1 MTPDNDNTA
10 SALSPY
16 RVLDL
21 TEGGMNWCGKVLAD
35 LGADVIKIEPT
46 GGSPTR
52 NRGPFY
58 NNEPHPERSLFWYAY
73 CLNKRGITL
82 DLESEEGQRLFKKLA
97 ATADFVLESFAPG
110 YMDGLGLGY
119 ESLSRVSP
127 GLIMASMTPFGQ
139 TGPYAHYKA
148 TDMIAWSMGGMQY
161 ASGDED
167 RPPVRI
173 SFPQAEFHAG
183 AQAAAGAMAALW
195 HRQMNGG
202 EGQHVDVSIQVA
214 VIWTLMNISTM
225 PQLHKTNMERA
236 GAFRRRPRVHGP
248 PLKLRVVHPCKD
260 GFITAMIIGGGRGIA
275 SMVPLIRWMEE
286 DGVAPDFMQGRDWTT
301 WDMDELIA
309 RGDVGAEEIQTVHDE
324 IDKFIL
330 TKTKAELY
338 DRALRDRFLLAPCNT
353 AQDIAEDP
361 QLQAREFWPEVYHPE
376 LDDPVTYLGP
386 YIKLGESPINARRRA
401 PLIGEHN
408 DEVLGGLDL
417 GDKQAPKASQ
427 GTVNDASRSKSM
439 PFEGVKVL
447 DFTWIGVGPVTIK
460 YLGDHGA
467 DVIHVESVSRPDGL
481 RSAPPFKDGQSGIN
495 RSQFPANFNTS
506 KYGLG
511 LNMAKP
517 EAVELIKRVIA
528 EWQPD
533 IISESFTPKAMRN
546 WGLDYESV
554 KKIKPDIIYFST
566 CQQGQTGPRAMYPGY
581 GQLASSLA
589 GYYQITGWPEREPVT
604 PYGAYSDFVNPPNGF
619 AAIVA
624 ALEYRRR
631 TGKGQHLDL
640 SQYEGAMHYKAPVIM
655 DYLVNGRIT
664 IRNGN
669 RDEVYVPH
677 GVYPCK
683 DEVRALTGPGESW
696 CAIAVTTDEEWEAL
710 CDAMGSPA
718 WTQEARFATFAN
730 RKENEDELDS
740 LLGEWTAQYQAHE
753 VMRLLQKAGVPAG
766 AVQSQADLW
775 EDPQLK
781 HRDHFQWLNH
791 TECGP
796 MPYDGLQFLLSKTP
810 GKLRPQA
817 LIGEHN
823 ELILKEFI
831 SLTDDEIGNLVA
843 SEVLETSF

>member
-1 MTPDNDNTA
+1 M
-10 SALSPY
+10 
-16 RVLDL
+16 
-21 TEGGMNWCGKVLAD
+21 
-35 LGADVIKIEPT
+35 
-46 GGSPTR
+46 
-52 NRGPFY
+52 
-58 NNEPHPERSLFWYAY
+58 
-73 CLNKRGITL
+73 
-82 DLESEEGQRLFKKLA
+82 
-97 ATADFVLESFAPG
+97 
-110 YMDGLGLGY
+110 
-119 ESLSRVSP
+119 
-127 GLIMASMTPFGQ
+127 
-139 TGPYAHYKA
+139 
-148 TDMIAWSMGGMQY
+148 
-161 ASGDED
+161 
-167 RPPVRI
+167 
-173 SFPQAEFHAG
+173 
-183 AQAAAGAMAALW
+183 
-195 HRQMNGG
+195 
-202 EGQHVDVSIQVA
+202 
-214 VIWTLMNISTM
+214 
-225 PQLHKTNMERA
+225 
-236 GAFRRRPRVHGP
+236 
-248 PLKLRVVHPCKD
+248 
-260 GFITAMIIGGGRGIA
+260 
-275 SMVPLIRWMEE
+275 
-286 DGVAPDFMQGRDWTT
+286 
-301 WDMDELIA
+301 
-309 RGDVGAEEIQTVHDE
+309 
-324 IDKFIL
+324 
-330 TKTKAELY
+330 
-338 DRALRDRFLLAPCNT
+338 
-353 AQDIAEDP
+353 
-361 QLQAREFWPEVYHPE
+361 
-376 LDDPVTYLGP
+376 TYLGP
-386 YIKLGESPINARRRA
+386 YIKLGESPIKFSRRA

-408 DEVLGGLDL
+408 DEILGGLDL

-740 LLGEWTAQYQAHE
+740 LLGEWTAQYQGPRGHAPTSE
-753 VMRLLQKAGVPAG
+753 GWRSRRGGAESGRFVGRPSAKAPKAFPVAQPYRVRPDALRRPSVLAIEDTRKAAPPGPHRRAQRANPQGVHKP
-766 AVQSQADLW
+766 
-775 EDPQLK
+775 
-781 HRDHFQWLNH
+781 HRRRNRQPGGFRSSGDFFLRETLNRV
-791 TECGP
+791 C
-796 MPYDGLQFLLSKTP
+796 
-810 GKLRPQA
+810 
-817 LIGEHN
+817 
-823 ELILKEFI
+823 
-831 SLTDDEIGNLVA
+831 NLYIVA
-843 SEVLETSF
+843 FSD